1 MEMTSNFRDDMR
13 VKPPRGE
20 KRSKEDET
28 LDEALYDTFPASDPV
43 SLIQKGEPTA
53 PPRGEEIDRKAAADQ
68 SKRR

>member
-1 MEMTSNFRDDMR
+1 MEMTSKFRDDTR

-20 KRSKEDET
+20 TRSEVDEI

-43 SLIQKGEPTA
+43 SLIQKVEPTA
-53 PPRGEEIDRKAAADQ
+53 PPRGEEIDRKPAADQ